1 MKAVIIS
8 EFGGTEVLKIQETEL
23 PIPMDDEIL
32 VKVFASGVNP
42 VDGVIRNGGN
52 DLLRPLLKLPLILGC
67 DAAGIVEEVG
77 TNVTS
82 FKKGDEVFGCPNF
95 PGNGSYA
102 EFVAARATQFAFK
115 PKNISLNEASAVPLT
130 ALVAWMGLFEL
141 GKLQEGQRVLILGAS
156 GGVGNFAV
164 QGAKAK
170 GAYVIA
176 TASSGNL
183 EFLKQIGADEV
194 LDYKTQNV
202 EKILQKIDL
211 VFDASPVRD
220 DNERLKSVSVLKN
233 GGIYVT
239 ANVDF
244 PFNEKVNKLFAKK
257 NIKGEMVAG
266 QKHEHLQEIAKL
278 IEDGKIKIFLSKVY
292 PLEQVEEAHKESE
305 TWHVRG
311 KLVLEVQKKKEN
323 DKKN

>member
-115 PKNISLNEASAVPLT
+115 PKNISFVWKDLVSFFSGLVLFSTIILPFFAS
-130 ALVAWMGLFEL
+130 ESS
-141 GKLQEGQRVLILGAS
+141 KYISKSQS
-156 GGVGNFAV
+156 
-164 QGAKAK
+164 
-170 GAYVIA
+170 
-176 TASSGNL
+176 SSGL
-183 EFLKQIGADEV
+183 SSYLIKHS
-194 LDYKTQNV
+194 LDSYLLSITLR
-202 EKILQKIDL
+202 ILL
-211 VFDASPVRD
+211 C
-220 DNERLKSVSVLKN
+220 L
-233 GGIYVT
+233 GIY
-239 ANVDF
+239 F
-244 PFNEKVNKLFAKK
+244 LFN
-257 NIKGEMVAG
+257 
-266 QKHEHLQEIAKL
+266 
-278 IEDGKIKIFLSKVY
+278 
-292 PLEQVEEAHKESE
+292 
-305 TWHVRG
+305 
-311 KLVLEVQKKKEN
+311 
-323 DKKN
+323 